1 MGLRELGDSV
11 QHWFLSTLVLGAL
24 RQLYFFTVAE
34 ILVQHGSPYRFSALE
49 ERRAEVWG
57 HPAALAVGK
66 GGSLL
71 VGDAGAARHCQEGV
85 DDVREFLAGPG
96 STRAHGRRG
105 GLRSYE
111 RKNASAS
118 RVWRALV
125 NRRRST

>member
-34 ILVQHGSPYRFSALE
+34 ILVQHGSPYRFSASE

-71 VGDAGAARHCQEGV
+71 VGDAARLGIVRKAWTTCENFSRVQAQPERMGGAAAYDRTSGK
-85 DDVREFLAGPG
+85 
-96 STRAHGRRG
+96 TRALPAFG
-105 GLRSYE
+105 E
-111 RKNASAS
+111 R
-118 RVWRALV
+118 W
-125 NRRRST
+125 